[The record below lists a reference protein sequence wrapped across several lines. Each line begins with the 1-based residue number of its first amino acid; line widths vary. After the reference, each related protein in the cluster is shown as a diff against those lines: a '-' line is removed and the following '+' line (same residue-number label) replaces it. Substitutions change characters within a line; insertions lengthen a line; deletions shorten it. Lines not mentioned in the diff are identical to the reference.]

1 MGVNQS
7 VADDGAAQLK
17 ENAEYLIRMKTLEV
31 DLDARLKKVEE
42 EAKIN
47 REIRLMKLGVN
58 IEGTLSTYYI
68 RYDKF
73 NIFVISTL

>member
-31 DLDARLKKVEE
+31 DWDARLKQVEE
-42 EAKIN
+42 EAKMN

-58 IEGTLSTYYI
+58 INGTLS
-68 RYDKF
+68 
-73 NIFVISTL
+73 NILHPL

>member
-31 DLDARLKKVEE
+31 DWDARLKQVEE

-47 REIRLMKLGVN
+47 REIRLIIK
-58 IEGTLSTYYI
+58 GTLS
-68 RYDKF
+68 
-73 NIFVISTL
+73 NILHPL

>member
-17 ENAEYLIRMKTLEV
+17 ENADYLIRMKTLEV
-31 DLDARLKKVEE
+31 DLDARLKQVEE

-58 IEGTLSTYYI
+58 IEGTLS
-68 RYDKF
+68 
-73 NIFVISTL
+73 NILHPL